1 MKNSLKF
8 VVASVV
14 MVFAPLVSASAIT
27 IPPIQAGA
35 VTFSAGHSSST
46 QGASAVPSLSAYSA
60 GGHASVSTAST
71 LSTGFQTNGQL
82 STQTTRVSTGAGV
95 SGSSQG
101 TGSAGSLSVGIAAGA
116 PAPAPVPA
124 L

>member
-14 MVFAPLVSASAIT
+14 MVFAPLVSAIT

-46 QGASAVPSLSAYSA
+46 QGSSAVPSQSVYSA

-71 LSTGFQTNGQL
+71 LSTGLQTNGQL

-95 SGSSQG
+95 SGGSQG